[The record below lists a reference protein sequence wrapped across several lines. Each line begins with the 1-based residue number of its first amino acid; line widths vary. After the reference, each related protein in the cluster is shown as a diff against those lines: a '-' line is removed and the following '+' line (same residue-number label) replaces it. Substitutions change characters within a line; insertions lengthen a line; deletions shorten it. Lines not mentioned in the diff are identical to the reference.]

1 MRTIQIR
8 SNPVGEAVMNASRQV
23 WLASLGA
30 AVVTRDWAQSE
41 AGAVFRTLVKEGTAV
56 ESRTIRLVGDRIEDS
71 VAMANSFWKQAR
83 TTVQATV
90 KQAADTAVTLV
101 QNNLPKALPKVTLP
115 AMLTPARPGR
125 RASAP
130 RTRRASPRPRRVQ
143 PSRSSAASAAGRPP
157 PGSNSPLPL
166 PATRVRKRPSLLRI
180 LRTATLRSEAREG
193 APTLTWFAAPKGGA
207 IRA

>member
-115 AMLTPARPGR
+115 AMLA
-125 RASAP
+125 
-130 RTRRASPRPRRVQ
+130 
-143 PSRSSAASAAGRPP
+143 
-157 PGSNSPLPL
+157 
-166 PATRVRKRPSLLRI
+166 PATARKASKRTTHKTRVAKTKTRATKSVKRGKRSGKAATRK
-180 LRTATLRSEAREG
+180 
-193 APTLTWFAAPKGGA
+193 
-207 IRA
+207 

>member
-101 QNNLPKALPKVTLP
+101 QDNLPKALPKVKLP
-115 AMLTPARPGR
+115 AMLTPAVPAKASK
-125 RASAP
+125 RAK
-130 RTRRASPRPRRVQ
+130 RT
-143 PSRSSAASAAGRPP
+143 
-157 PGSNSPLPL
+157 
-166 PATRVRKRPSLLRI
+166 TRVAKTKTRATKSVKRGKRSGKA
-180 LRTATLRSEAREG
+180 AT
-193 APTLTWFAAPKGGA
+193 KK
-207 IRA
+207 